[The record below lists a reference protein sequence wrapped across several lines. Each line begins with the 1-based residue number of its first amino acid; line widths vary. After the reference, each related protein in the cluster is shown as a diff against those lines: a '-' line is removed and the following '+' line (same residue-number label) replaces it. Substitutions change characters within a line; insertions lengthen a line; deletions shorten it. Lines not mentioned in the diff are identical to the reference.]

1 MLIGN
6 IKNRIDNVC
15 RSYVVQRNP
24 YLQRPNNYDFSIV
37 SSNCNGGVILHDMN
51 LRFNSPFVNLW
62 IKPNDF
68 IKILNDLEFYMRQ
81 RMEFV
86 SEKGV
91 NYPIGEINGCRL
103 YFEHYKNTSDAL
115 DSWNRRRERIN
126 FDNIFV
132 MFTDRDGCTYENLF
146 QFDKIPYSKVVFTH
160 CPYPEIKSSF
170 YIKGFENEE
179 CVGILTDY
187 KPHCFGKRYLDDFD
201 FHSWLN
207 K

>member
-91 NYPIGEINGCRL
+91 NYPIGG
-103 YFEHYKNTSDAL
+103 
-115 DSWNRRRERIN
+115 
-126 FDNIFV
+126 
-132 MFTDRDGCTYENLF
+132 M
-146 QFDKIPYSKVVFTH
+146 
-160 CPYPEIKSSF
+160 IKSNS
-170 YIKGFENEE
+170 
-179 CVGILTDY
+179 
-187 KPHCFGKRYLDDFD
+187 R
-201 FHSWLN
+201 
-207 K
+207 